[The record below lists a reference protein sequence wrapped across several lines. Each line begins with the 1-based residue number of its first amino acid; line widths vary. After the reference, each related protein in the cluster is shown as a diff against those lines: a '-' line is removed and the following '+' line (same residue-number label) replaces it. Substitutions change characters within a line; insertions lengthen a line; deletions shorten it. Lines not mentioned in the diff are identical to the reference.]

1 MGDGMLN
8 AAGKDVRQLACLALL
23 GSGDGQL
30 GSFSLPSF
38 FRAEI
43 STASQPS
50 SLDSFFRSILSP
62 FLRTRSIMLT
72 AMTTGM
78 PSSISWVVR

>member
-1 MGDGMLN
+1 MLN

-30 GSFSLPSF
+30 GGLL
-38 FRAEI
+38 A
-43 STASQPS
+43 TLVLQGGDLDASQPS